1 MCLDTSDGYQCG
13 ACPQGMTG
21 NGTKFGCRPIECA
34 DNTCFPGVEC
44 VDSAAGF
51 QCGSC
56 PDGYKG
62 NGSHCTDIDEVLD
75 PAMQP
80 HTIYFLMI

>member
-1 MCLDTSDGYQCG
+1 
-13 ACPQGMTG
+13 MTG

-75 PAMQP
+75 PTMQP
-80 HTIYFLMI
+80 RTIYFLMICLFFALILALSFPV

>member
-1 MCLDTSDGYQCG
+1 
-13 ACPQGMTG
+13 MTG

-62 NGSHCTDIDEVLD
+62 NGSHCGDIDEVLD

>member
-1 MCLDTSDGYQCG
+1 
-13 ACPQGMTG
+13 MTG

-80 HTIYFLMI
+80 YTIYFLMIIPFFALILALSFPV